1 MPDQTTKTP
10 VSVYAESTP
19 NPISMKFVAD
29 KQLVAGSP
37 IEFLGAEETQ
47 SSPLAAKLFQFPFVR
62 GVFIASNFIT
72 VNISDAVSWDE
83 IVLEFREMIQQFLS
97 EGNKV
102 VVESTSN
109 QNAEKG
115 LETDIDANR
124 INKDLDD
131 RILSDQD
138 LKIAQ
143 ILDEQI
149 RPAVEQDGGAI
160 NFKSFIDGTV
170 TVELRG
176 ACSGCPSSTVTL
188 KSGIETVLKRLVP
201 EVNEVIAEE
210 L

>member
-1 MPDQTTKTP
+1 MTDQINRLP
-10 VSVYAESTP
+10 VSIYAESTP

-37 IEFLGAEETQ
+37 IEFLSVDETNN
-47 SSPLAAKLFQFPFVR
+47 SPLARKLFQYPFVR

-72 VNISDAVSWDE
+72 VNISDAVDWND
-83 IVLEFREMIQQFLS
+83 IVLEFRVMIQQFLS
-97 EGNKV
+97 EGNLVIK
-102 VVESTSN
+102 EPISG
-109 QNAEKG
+109 A
-115 LETDIDANR
+115 DIQKDFPTGIDSNR
-124 INKDLDD
+124 IDSNLES

-160 NFKSFIDGTV
+160 NFKSFIDGKV

-188 KSGIETVLKRLVP
+188 KSGIETLLKRLVP
-201 EVNEVIAEE
+201 EVKEVIAEE